1 MDYLLLLSSIALGV
15 VTVFGFKLYDARHIK
30 LLNAFTGAYLLCLTF
45 LHLLPELYHVEAA
58 HDGHGSHVA
67 MVIGGF
73 MLAGFFVQVAL
84 DVISMGVEHGH
95 SHALPG
101 RMPIGVVMGL
111 CLHAFVEALALGDG
125 HHSHDVASRKMLLVS
140 IVVHNYPVAIA
151 LLGMLLQSGMKRGR
165 AVGVLL
171 LFAAM
176 APLGMLISAHTP
188 LANYSR
194 ELMAIV
200 IGIFMHIST
209 TILFEASDVH
219 RFNFPKLA
227 AILFGTALGIG
238 SVLLFTH

>member
-1 MDYLLLLSSIALGV
+1 
-15 VTVFGFKLYDARHIK
+15 
-30 LLNAFTGAYLLCLTF
+30 
-45 LHLLPELYHVEAA
+45 
-58 HDGHGSHVA
+58 
-67 MVIGGF
+67 
-73 MLAGFFVQVAL
+73 
-84 DVISMGVEHGH
+84 
-95 SHALPG
+95 
-101 RMPIGVVMGL
+101 
-111 CLHAFVEALALGDG
+111 
-125 HHSHDVASRKMLLVS
+125 
-140 IVVHNYPVAIA
+140 
-151 LLGMLLQSGMKRGR
+151 MKRGR
-165 AVGVLL
+165 AIGVLL

-200 IGIFMHIST
+200 IGIFMHIAT